1 MTSRLSKENVQH
13 NLDAGHQNLPW
24 SVNEPSGFLAG
35 IDFNAILDNPQ
46 AREIIQ
52 SLPVQ
57 PLYYGLKKK
66 GLAECLAVLPL
77 LSQDQVVRIVD
88 FDCWLKGDLMPSKA
102 FDLLSY
108 FAAAS
113 DDQLY
118 KRFAHLDEEYQLAIT
133 AGFFRVYE
141 AESREDL
148 ADELQDIV
156 YEMPCRTVFYEI
168 VTENDKER
176 QFLETLIDSAKEY
189 NLRYA
194 YSLLAHASHM
204 PPGEQELLIK
214 KFREARMEE
223 EGFVPYD
230 RSLELFAPFNQIK
243 LLKKWDDRKA
253 NTSSGLVEFEA
264 ASKKDPFLDLVFA
277 KAQER
282 NWSIDEQ
289 YEIHQ
294 RLLWLA
300 NSLCSAAQVEAYDT
314 AGLNRVLEQCKA
326 LVGLGL
332 DYLSRG
338 SVEFALDILKEEYP
352 QNLFKTGLSLVDDL
366 RHDFVESI
374 KTLSWSGHSAL
385 ERAYMGRRWG
395 EIQMLLSKKSDWL
408 GVNQVEVLKGLF
420 NRFPMISYLN
430 TDKQCIEFDT
440 LKNLSLFEELKEN
453 VQAVSGAI
461 YLAELAGVTQGMG
474 MDKGLSDALSQ
485 VLLDNAFEA
494 KEPSEAE
501 KDSLLKAD
509 FMLLKSRYVAFS
521 NALVEQLKES
531 KSRWWS
537 KDDVLE
543 PSCEKSFK
551 SIEESWDDLFGM
563 LVEARV
569 NAGEEL

>member
-1 MTSRLSKENVQH
+1 MTNRLSKENVQH

-24 SVNEPSGFLAG
+24 SVSEPSGFLAG

-46 AREIIQ
+46 AKEIIQ

-88 FDCWLKGDLMPSKA
+88 FDCWAKGDLMPSKA

-118 KRFAHLDEEYQLAIT
+118 KRFAFLDEEYQLAIT
-133 AGFFRVYE
+133 SGFFRVYE

-243 LLKKWDDRKA
+243 LLKKWDEKRSE
-253 NTSSGLVEFEA
+253 TRSGLVEHNANSNKEA
-264 ASKKDPFLDLVFA
+264 FLDLVFT
-277 KAQER
+277 KAQEC

-289 YEIHQ
+289 FEIHQ

-300 NSLCSAAQVEAYDT
+300 NSLCSSAQVEAYDT

-332 DYLSRG
+332 EYLSRG
-338 SVEFALDILKEEYP
+338 DVDFALSILKEEYP
-352 QNLFKTGLSLVDDL
+352 QTLFKAGLALVDDL
-366 RHDFVESI
+366 RESFVKSV
-374 KTLSWSGHSAL
+374 KTLSWKGISEL

-395 EIQMLLSKKSDWL
+395 EIQMLLSRKSDWL

-420 NRFPMISYLN
+420 NRFPMVSYLN
-430 TDKQCIEFDT
+430 EEKQCIEFDT
-440 LKNLSLFEELKEN
+440 LKNMASFEEFKAN
-453 VQAVSGAI
+453 I
-461 YLAELAGVTQGMG
+461 
-474 MDKGLSDALSQ
+474 KGLQ
-485 VLLDNAFEA
+485 E
-494 KEPSEAE
+494 
-501 KDSLLKAD
+501 
-509 FMLLKSRYVAFS
+509 
-521 NALVEQLKES
+521 
-531 KSRWWS
+531 
-537 KDDVLE
+537 
-543 PSCEKSFK
+543 
-551 SIEESWDDLFGM
+551 LFT
-563 LVEARV
+563 
-569 NAGEEL
+569 